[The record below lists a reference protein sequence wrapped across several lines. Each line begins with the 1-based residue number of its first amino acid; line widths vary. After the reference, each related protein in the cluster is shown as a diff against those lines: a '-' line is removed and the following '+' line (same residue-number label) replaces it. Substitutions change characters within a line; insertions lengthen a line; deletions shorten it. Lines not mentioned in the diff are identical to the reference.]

1 MRGKYFV
8 DFMGSFA
15 LGNPDIVEDWK
26 QLGKDAEA
34 AQEQLVI
41 LKLPQRE
48 SSELIIMIEKLL
60 RDKLERK

>member
-1 MRGKYFV
+1 MRGTYFV

-34 AQEQLVI
+34 ANEQLTI
-41 LKLPQRE
+41 FKLPQKE
-48 SSELIIMIEKLL
+48 ASELIIMIEKLL
-60 RDKLERK
+60 RDKLRK